1 MVIRANI
8 LKELKNSTTHKE
20 VEEAEE
26 IVKKQDVTITKVIY
40 NDDGNFSVH
49 SDVLGKPENYH
60 TYISCK
66 DGEIDDLRCTC
77 PDYESTYGTCKH
89 ILASAIEFNR
99 NPSYAKLFSG
109 EAEKTITIENKKIN
123 NEKYRIYRQMVNSFY
138 EEEQLEEKKHTF
150 VGEKVRIEPILIWN
164 QNSKE
169 VKIEFRIGNKQ
180 MYKIKNLCEFYD
192 RMQINEKNKYG
203 LKLEFTHTKEAFEEE
218 SIPILNFLMKYA
230 EIIKYTNESADKYY
244 VNVLNNSHI
253 VVSNSAIDEFFDS
266 MNGKNVEMQNEFGTE
281 FIKFVDNEPEIKFKI
296 IKKNEIDYA
305 ITTDED
311 IFDFSSIKGKRYLY
325 FARDGK
331 LYKCSKNFEK
341 TLFKLLN
348 IFRVNFTKEIIFR
361 KEEFA
366 DFYSLIM
373 PKVKSMIDIDEY
385 CKNELENYKP
395 KELKVKVYLDYLAS
409 GFITADIKFGY
420 EDIEFNPF
428 EQIDKGIPRNAIAES
443 KALDKFKN
451 SGFMLD
457 SSNKLILVK
466 EDIMYEFLK
475 YGVEDYVS
483 EFEVLATESFR
494 EKQVKAPKIAS
505 IGVKVENNLLELN
518 LSGIDLSAN
527 EVEEIMK
534 KYKLKKKFHRLKNG
548 EFIDLTENDALETIE
563 KIADGTGVGYKELIS
578 GNVKLP
584 MYRSLYLDK
593 ILRGQGVVVKQSEEY
608 RKLIDDVY
616 NRQID
621 DKIELPKGLIANLR
635 EYQQVGYNWLK
646 TLDSYKLGGIL
657 ADDMGLGKT
666 IQILAIIM
674 SYVESINNNEL
685 EENQIKI
692 DEITENKDFT
702 KETRRPSLVVCP
714 SSLTLNW
721 KEEANKF
728 TPTLKTKVISGTAEE
743 RAKAIKKAG
752 EYDIVITSYDLLKK
766 DIEIYKEEKFNFRYI
781 IADEAQYIKNNNTK
795 NARAIKEIEAET
807 RFALTGTPIE
817 NSLSELWSIFDF
829 VMPGYL
835 FGYNKFKIMYET
847 PIAKDQD
854 AFAMSKLKSMIEP
867 FILRRV
873 KEKVLTELPEKTITV
888 LNNEMENEQRDLY
901 VSYMKAAK
909 KEAKEEIELNGIS
922 NSQIKILALLMR
934 LRQLCCHPGLFI
946 ENYEGESSKLNQC
959 MEIIKD
965 AVSGGHKILLF
976 SGYSS
981 MFWYLEKELKK
992 ENIGYLKLTGQTKV
1006 DERMDLVNKFNN
1018 DENTKVFLI
1027 SLKAGG
1033 TGLNLIGADMVIHYD
1048 PWWNLSAENQ
1058 ATDRTYRIGQKRN
1071 VQVYKLI
1078 TKNSIEE
1085 KIYNMQERKAKLA
1098 DDMLSTKET
1107 FISKLSK
1114 DEIMDLFE

>member
-8 LKELKNSTTHKE
+8 LNELKNSTTP
-20 VEEAEE
+20 EEIVDAEE
-26 IVKKQDVTITKVIY
+26 IVKNQDVTITKVTY

-49 SDVLGKPENYH
+49 SDVKGKPENYY
-60 TYISCK
+60 TYISSK
-66 DGEIDDLRCTC
+66 NGEIEDLRCTC

-89 ILASAIEFNR
+89 ILASAMEFDR
-99 NPSYAKLFSG
+99 NSSYAKLFSG
-109 EAEKTITIENKKIN
+109 ETKSKAIVNNKKIN
-123 NEKYRIYRQMVNSFY
+123 NEKYRIYRQMINSFY
-138 EEEQLEEKKHTF
+138 EEEQSDDKTQILTEEKIKL
-150 VGEKVRIEPILIWN
+150 EPILIWN

-169 VKIEFRIGNKQ
+169 IKIEFKIGNKQ
-180 MYKIKNLCEFYD
+180 MYKIKNLSEFYD
-192 RMQINEKNKYG
+192 RMQRNEKYKYG
-203 LKLEFTHTKEAFEEE
+203 LKLDFIHTKEAFEEE
-218 SIPILNFLMKYA
+218 SMPVLDFLMKYA

-244 VNVLNNSHI
+244 VNVLNNSYI

-266 MNGKNVEMQNEFGTE
+266 MNGKKVEMQNEFGTE
-281 FIKFVDNEPEIKFKI
+281 YIKFVDNEPEIKFKI
-296 IKKNEIDYA
+296 IKKNESDYA
-305 ITTDED
+305 ITTEED
-311 IFDFSSIKGKRYLY
+311 IFEFSSIRGKKYLY

-331 LYKCSKNFEK
+331 LYRCSKSFEK
-341 TLFKLLN
+341 TIFKLLN

-373 PKVKSMIDIDEY
+373 PKIKDRIEIDEY
-385 CKNELENYKP
+385 SQNDLEDYKP
-395 KELKVKVYLDYLAS
+395 KELKVKVYLDYTKS

-420 EDIEFNPF
+420 ENLEFNPF
-428 EQIDKGIPRNAIAES
+428 EQIQGNIPRNAIAES
-443 KALDKFKN
+443 RALDKFKN

-466 EDIMYEFLK
+466 EDLIYEFLK
-475 YGVEDYVS
+475 YGIESYVS
-483 EFEVLATESFR
+483 EFEVLATEEFR
-494 EKQVKAPKIAS
+494 ERQVRTPKIAS
-505 IGVKVENNLLELN
+505 IGIKLENNLLSVD
-518 LSGIDLSAN
+518 LSGIDLSTQ

-548 EFIDLTENDALETIE
+548 DFIDLTENSALETLE
-563 KIADGTGVGYKELIS
+563 KIADGTSVGYKELIG
-578 GNVKLP
+578 GNLKLP
-584 MYRSLYLDK
+584 IYRSLYLDK
-593 ILRGQGVVVKQSEEY
+593 ILKGQGIVVKQSEGY

-616 NRQID
+616 NRQIAD
-621 DKIELPKGLIANLR
+621 NIALPKGLNANLR
-635 EYQQVGYNWLK
+635 EYQQVGYSWLK
-646 TLDSYKLGGIL
+646 TIDSYKLGGIL

-666 IQILAIIM
+666 IQVLAVIM
-674 SYVESINNNEL
+674 SYVESLNVDDNDL
-685 EENQIKI
+685 EEKQIK
-692 DEITENKDFT
+692 
-702 KETRRPSLVVCP
+702 RPSLVVCP

-721 KEEANKF
+721 KEEASKF
-728 TPTLKTKVISGTAEE
+728 TPTLNTKVISGTAEE
-743 RAKAIKKAG
+743 RAKAIKKVG

-795 NARAIKEIEAET
+795 NARAIKEIDAET

-835 FGYNKFKIMYET
+835 FGYNKFKTMYET
-847 PIAKDQD
+847 PIAKEQD
-854 AFAMSKLKSMIEP
+854 TAAMSKLKSMIEP

-888 LNNEMENEQRDLY
+888 LNNEMEDEQRDLY

-909 KEAKEEIELNGIS
+909 KEAKEEIELNGVS

-981 MFWYLEKELKK
+981 MFWYLENELKK
-992 ENIGYLKLTGQTKV
+992 ENIEYLKLTGQTKV
-1006 DERMDLVNKFNN
+1006 DERMELVNKFNN
-1018 DENTKVFLI
+1018 DDNTKVFLI

-1058 ATDRTYRIGQKRN
+1058 ATDRTYRIGQKKN